1 MEKRY
6 DAIIVGGGPAGL
18 SAAIYM
24 ARAQFHVLVIEKD
37 TIGGQITITGEVVN
51 YPGIPYT
58 NGKKLTA
65 GMHSQ
70 AESFGAEFL
79 TAEVT
84 GLDLEGTYK
93 TVHTTRG
100 DFTAAGIIY
109 AAGAHPRLAGFA
121 GEEEFKGH
129 GVAYCATCDGEFF
142 TDKDIRSGW
151 RFCCGRRRAFP
162 YPLCAQAVY
171 GCAS

>member
-58 NGKKLTA
+58 NGKKINSRDAQSGRKLWRRIPYC
-65 GMHSQ
+65 GSDR
-70 AESFGAEFL
+70 
-79 TAEVT
+79 T
-84 GLDLEGTYK
+84 G
-93 TVHTTRG
+93 
-100 DFTAAGIIY
+100 
-109 AAGAHPRLAGFA
+109 
-121 GEEEFKGH
+121 
-129 GVAYCATCDGEFF
+129 
-142 TDKDIRSGW
+142 SG
-151 RFCCGRRRAFP
+151 RN
-162 YPLCAQAVY
+162 L
-171 GCAS
+171 